1 MSENEEVFFFVVP
14 INLLNKH
21 NLEKRLQ
28 LIRFEVSFDVC
39 LILLL
44 GVNLFFG
51 LLPML

>member
-28 LIRFEVSFDVC
+28 LIRFEVSSDVC